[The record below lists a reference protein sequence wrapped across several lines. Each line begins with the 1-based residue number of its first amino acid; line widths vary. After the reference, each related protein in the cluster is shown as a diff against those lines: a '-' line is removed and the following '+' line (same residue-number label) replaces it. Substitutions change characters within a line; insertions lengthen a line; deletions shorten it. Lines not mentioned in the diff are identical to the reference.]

1 MFISVS
7 RIVRQR
13 LGDEADLPN
22 LSLDDEADL
31 PNLSLASRALFV
43 LVSSSAFA
51 VSRNLCTGSGAA
63 AALSFTIISMNS

>member
-7 RIVRQR
+7 RIVKQR
-13 LGDEADLPN
+13 LGEEADLPN

-31 PNLSLASRALFV
+31 PSLASRALFV

-51 VSRNLCTGSGAA
+51 VSRNLRTGSGAA
-63 AALSFTIISMNS
+63 AALSFTIISVNS